1 MVNNRPKRVTGFMAL
16 ARQIV
21 TQTPGLTAQQVVEI
35 AKRSGKVI
43 SAATNPDASL
53 VATLHKSH
61 HQFGL
66 ERRGDSEGRF
76 RYYPK
81 GIAQVPPTSVPAV
94 QDSPK
99 NGGCCIH
106 LSPGESRQLGA
117 LLELGIYTSEHD
129 AHCDLVKKGL
139 EAILSRLSA

>member
-1 MVNNRPKRVTGFMAL
+1 MVNNRPKRVPGFMAL

-35 AKRSGKVI
+35 AKRTGKVL
-43 SAATNPDASL
+43 SAAANPDGSL
-53 VATLHKSH
+53 VATLHKH
-61 HQFGL
+61 HQQFGL
-66 ERRGDSEGRF
+66 ERRGDAEGRF

-81 GIAQVPPTSVPAV
+81 GIAQVSPASILAV
-94 QDSPK
+94 QDSPD
-99 NGGCCIH
+99 NGGCCIY
-106 LSPGESRQLGA
+106 LSPEESRRLGA